1 MGKFIKN
8 MKLYYY
14 LDKEKE
20 ERLAEILFVV
30 YTILISIA
38 LYFMLFTDV
47 NEFLIS
53 FVLLFLVMSMIFT
66 LTDIAKD
73 F

>member
-8 MKLYYY
+8 IKLYYY